1 MPDFR
6 YKARVG
12 NVPSYQISSIPF
24 ASASIFIAHPTMQ
37 DPVQVQF
44 PNVTRFVTVVNNTSG
59 SEETL
64 LRVGFSARGAS
75 GGENAVS
82 ERPQGTV
89 PSGAKNNY
97 YFTLKNGES
106 YTADWRVTSVYL
118 SADPE
123 NRPARIITGS
133 VIAGCTGID
142 YRELSTNWSGTV
154 GVG

>member
-1 MPDFR
+1 MPEFR

-24 ASASIFIAHPTMQ
+24 ASGNITLPPGEQ
-37 DPVQVQF
+37 VQVKF

-59 SEETL
+59 SEESF
-64 LRVGFSARGAS
+64 LRVGFSSRGVDGA
-75 GGENAVS
+75 ENASS
-82 ERPQGTV
+82 ERPQAAV
-89 PSGAKNNY
+89 PSGGQNNY
-97 YFTLKNGES
+97 YFVLKNGES
-106 YTADWRVTSVYL
+106 YTADWRLTSIYL
-118 SADPE
+118 MADALVSG
-123 NRPARIITGS
+123 RTLTGS